1 MKTFDMSKITC
12 LGTDWSKQGLG
23 FCLLQKNCNC
33 SEITPICCSTGWSLV
48 FAGSRFTSGA
58 ESQYSPV
65 EGEALS
71 VVWSLEKAK
80 HFILLCPTLYVAVDH
95 EPLMGLLG
103 DRHLEDI
110 PNPRLQNLKEKTL
123 RYSYKLV
130 HVPGSNHSVPDAAS
144 RHPTGAGDHMEL
156 ASLAPCT
163 QNRLSKVFLEGLRTQ
178 PMDEDIHSSLE
189 AEQTTAG
196 LTMSSLSSLTLSDT
210 AESMPPTMAT
220 SV

>member
-1 MKTFDMSKITC
+1 M
-12 LGTDWSKQGLG
+12 
-23 FCLLQKNCNC
+23 
-33 SEITPICCSTGWSLV
+33 
-48 FAGSRFTSGA
+48 
-58 ESQYSPV
+58 
-65 EGEALS
+65 
-71 VVWSLEKAK
+71 VWSLEKAK
-80 HFILLCPTLYVAVDH
+80 HFILGCPTLYVAVDH
-95 EPLMGLLG
+95 KPLLGLLG
-103 DRHLEDI
+103 DRLLEDI

-130 HVPGSNHSVPDAAS
+130 HVPGAKHSVNDAAS

-156 ASLAPCT
+156 ASMAACT